1 MMNRYFNVSSLTDKQ
16 KDQALLCGKGL
27 DGCKKASEDVFQVFA
42 GLLYYLE

>member
-16 KDQALLCGKGL
+16 KGQALLCVMGL
-27 DGCKKASEDVFQVFA
+27 DGWKKASEGFFQVFA